1 MKIEIGKNNER
12 SKNVCPKGVDFLPL
26 LLTYMPFTIILNT
39 QEAANFFC

>member
-12 SKNVCPKGVDFLPL
+12 SKNVCPKGVDFLLL
-26 LLTYMPFTIILNT
+26 LLTFTIILNT